1 MFSFPPKKKFYN
13 LYFLVFGP
21 THVSLTKLRAHS
33 KTALPSSHR
42 KTKLHNV
49 QLHGTCIES
58 TYITQPF
65 TLLLLCRVLFL
76 YQCVLIKIMNLSW
89 CVTRILCCYRNNVHD
104 YQNFT
109 IYLVLDR
116 KPDCTYFSLTKIAF
130 CTRFLDLS
138 IFLYNTNTMF

>member
-42 KTKLHNV
+42 KTKLLNV
-49 QLHGTCIES
+49 QLHGTCIEI

-89 CVTRILCCYRNNVHD
+89 CVTRILCCYRNNVHN
-104 YQNFT
+104 YQSLQLTQFWIENR
-109 IYLVLDR
+109 IAHILV
-116 KPDCTYFSLTKIAF
+116 LTKIAF
-130 CTRFLDLS
+130 CTRLLDLL